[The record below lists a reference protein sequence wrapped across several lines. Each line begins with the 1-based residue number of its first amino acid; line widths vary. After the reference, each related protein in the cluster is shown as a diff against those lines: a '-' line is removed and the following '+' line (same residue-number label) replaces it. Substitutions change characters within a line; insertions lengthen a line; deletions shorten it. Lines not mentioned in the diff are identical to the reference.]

1 MVIWC
6 GGWNGQKHI
15 GWGGNEQVS
24 CQILIK
30 LKRHQNFQL
39 QMQSYALIFCKL
51 LNQNLVRLS
60 YFENLK
66 IWNPILSEY
75 FGKYIY
81 LKSDLIWNFL
91 EKCKSEIRSDP
102 KFLEKLKSEIRSD
115 PKFLEKLKSEIRSD
129 PKFLEKMKSEI
140 RSDLNFLPTVE
151 IRNLIRSEKM
161 EYFKIR
167 HPIRSGF

>member
-1 MVIWC
+1 MRNSNHFWFEDVSGRETPSGSILFAQSLPTTYFTHSIILWLGMIEVC
-6 GGWNGQKHI
+6 GSNGDL
-15 GWGGNEQVS
+15 GWGMKWTKTHWVEGQNGHVS

-81 LKSDLIWNFL
+81 LKSDLIWNF
-91 EKCKSEIRSDP
+91 KKNVNPKSDP
-102 KFLEKLKSEIRSD
+102 
-115 PKFLEKLKSEIRSD
+115 
-129 PKFLEKMKSEI
+129 
-140 RSDLNFLPTVE
+140 
-151 IRNLIRSEKM
+151 IRN
-161 EYFKIR
+161 F
-167 HPIRSGF
+167 